1 MTTIPFIA
9 CFFVLMFINTLMI
22 ALMFATFDD

>member
-9 CFFVLMFINTLMI
+9 CFFGICFINTLMI

>member
-9 CFFVLMFINTLMI
+9 CFFVLMFFNTLMLT
-22 ALMFATFDD
+22 LMLATFDD